1 MSDLFALR
9 GRVPSGLR
17 SLFLFLAPAA
27 LIGTWCALSY
37 GGVVHKSFLPTPD
50 AVAKGLL
57 VLIFEHELLDAVW
70 ASTRRMLIA
79 FSLAAG
85 TALPLGILMGA
96 FEPVNR
102 FFDPIMAPLRFM
114 PIVAFI
120 PLMIVWFGIDE
131 MQKIAFL
138 FLGVFVFLVPVVVAA
153 IRAVPQ
159 EYVDT
164 AYTLGATR
172 FQVIRTVL
180 IPSALPETFESF
192 RVMNAMGWTYVTL
205 AESVNPQTGL
215 GHMIDLAYSHSKPEW
230 SFAGL
235 FVIAMLGLT
244 SDSLIR
250 FINAILFRWRETQH
264 G

>member
-1 MSDLFALR
+1 MFDLRAPLPR
-9 GRVPSGLR
+9 GLR
-17 SLFLFLAPAA
+17 PVMLALAPLSVLGA
-27 LIGTWCALSY
+27 WCGLSY
-37 GGVVHKSFLPTPD
+37 GHVVDPSFLPSPSD
-50 AVAKGLL
+50 VFKGLL
-57 VLIFEHELLDAVW
+57 QLHFEYDLLDNVW

-79 FSLAAG
+79 FGLAAG
-85 TALPLGILMGA
+85 TALPLGVLMGA
-96 FEPVNR
+96 FEPINR
-102 FFDPIMAPLRFM
+102 FFDPILAPLRFM

-138 FLGVFVFLVPVVVAA
+138 YLGVFVFLLPIVVSA

-164 AYTLGATR
+164 AFTLGATR

-180 IPSALPETFESF
+180 IPSALPEIFESF
-192 RVMNAMGWTYVTL
+192 RVMNAIGWTYVTL
-205 AESVNPQTGL
+205 AESVAPREGL
-215 GHMIDLAYSHSKPEW
+215 GHMIHLAYTHARPDW

-235 FVIAMLGLT
+235 VVIAVVGLA
-244 SDSLIR
+244 SDALIR
-250 FINAILFRWRETQH
+250 GINAMLFRWRETTH

>member
-1 MSDLFALR
+1 MSLF
-9 GRVPSGLR
+9 GLR
-17 SLFLFLAPAA
+17 TPVPRGARPWLMIAAPLC
-27 LIGTWCALSY
+27 LIGAWCGLSY
-37 GGVVHKSFLPTPD
+37 GGVVHPSFLPTPT
-50 AVAKGLL
+50 AVARGLL
-57 VLIFEHELLDAVW
+57 QLVFEHDLLEAVW

-79 FSLAAG
+79 FSLAAA
-85 TALPLGILMGA
+85 TALPLGVFMGS
-96 FEPVNR
+96 FEGINR

-138 FLGVFVFLVPVVVAA
+138 YLGVFVFLVPVVVAA
-153 IRAVPQ
+153 IKSVPQ

-164 AYTLGATR
+164 AYTLGASKS
-172 FQVIRTVL
+172 QVIRTVL
-180 IPSALPETFESF
+180 IPSALPEIFESF
-192 RVMNAMGWTYVTL
+192 RVMNAIGWTYVTL

-215 GHMIDLAYSHSKPEW
+215 GHMIHLAYTHARPEW

-235 FVIAMLGLT
+235 VVIAIVGLV
-244 SDSLIR
+244 SDAIIR
-250 FINAILFRWRETQH
+250 AINAMLFRWRETSH

>member
-9 GRVPSGLR
+9 GRVPRGLR
-17 SLFLFLAPAA
+17 TILLFLAPAA
-27 LIGTWCALSY
+27 LVGTWCGLSY
-37 GGVVHKSFLPTPD
+37 GGVVDESFLPTPD

-57 VLIFEHELLDAVW
+57 VLIFEYDLLDSVW

-85 TALPLGILMGA
+85 VALPLGILMGS
-96 FEPVNR
+96 FEPINR

-131 MQKIAFL
+131 LQKVAFL

-153 IRAVPQ
+153 IRDVPQ

-180 IPSALPETFESF
+180 IPSALPEIFESF
-192 RVMNAMGWTYVTL
+192 RVMNAIGWTYVTL

-215 GHMIDLAYSHSKPEW
+215 GHMIHLAYTHARPEW

-235 FVIAMLGLT
+235 FVIAVVGLT
-244 SDSLIR
+244 SDALIR
-250 FINAILFRWRETQH
+250 FLNAILFRWRETQH

>member
-1 MSDLFALR
+1 MSELFALR
-9 GRVPSGLR
+9 GPVPR
-17 SLFLFLAPAA
+17 SLRPVLLVLAPGL
-27 LIGTWCALSY
+27 LIGAWCGLSY
-37 GGVVHKSFLPTPD
+37 GGVVHPSFLPTPTD
-50 AVAKGLL
+50 VIRGLL
-57 VLIFEHELLDAVW
+57 VLTFEHELLDSVW

-85 TALPLGILMGA
+85 VALPLGILMGA
-96 FEPVNR
+96 FEPINR

-131 MQKIAFL
+131 AQKIAFL

-164 AYTLGATR
+164 AYTLGASR

-180 IPSALPETFESF
+180 IPAALPEVFESF
-192 RVMNAMGWTYVTL
+192 RVMNAIGWTYVTL

-215 GHMIDLAYSHSKPEW
+215 GHMIHLAYTHARPEW

-235 FVIAMLGLT
+235 FVIALVGLV
-244 SDSLIR
+244 SDVIIR
-250 FINAILFRWRETQH
+250 GINAVLFRWREASH

>member
-1 MSDLFALR
+1 MMIA
-9 GRVPSGLR
+9 
-17 SLFLFLAPAA
+17 APATV
-27 LIGTWCALSY
+27 IGAWCALSY
-37 GGVVHKSFLPTPD
+37 SGLVGDTFLPTPT
-50 AVAKGLL
+50 AVARGLL
-57 VLIFEHELLDAVW
+57 VLIFEHDLLEAVW

-79 FSLAAG
+79 FTLASG
-85 TALPLGILMGA
+85 VALPLGILMGS
-96 FEPVNR
+96 FEPINR

-131 MQKIAFL
+131 TQKIAFL
-138 FLGVFVFLVPVVVAA
+138 FLGVFVFLLPVVVAA

-164 AYTLGATR
+164 AYTLGASR

-180 IPSALPETFESF
+180 VPAAMPEIFESF
-192 RVMNAMGWTYVTL
+192 RVMNAIGWTYVTL

-215 GHMIDLAYSHSKPEW
+215 GHMIHLAYTHARPEW

-235 FVIAMLGLT
+235 VVIAGVGLV
-244 SDSLIR
+244 SDGLIR
-250 FINAILFRWRETQH
+250 GINAIAFRWREA
-264 G
+264 